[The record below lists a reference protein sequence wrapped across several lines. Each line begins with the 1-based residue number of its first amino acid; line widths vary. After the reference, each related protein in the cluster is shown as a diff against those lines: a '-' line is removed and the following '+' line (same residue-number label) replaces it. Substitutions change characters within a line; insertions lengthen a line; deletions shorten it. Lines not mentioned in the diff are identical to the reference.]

1 MKLRRFPSGRRPKAR
16 LWVLFLSS
24 TFAVSL
30 CFPFSPFLSSPALL
44 PFSPFPFF
52 SSFSCPFTPSS
63 HLLSLLF
70 FSALFLFPCSL
81 HSPLRFFLFLFPC
94 PLCFPSQSFFSPFFI
109 PQNPQ
114 ARPLLALT
122 GCRQGEKENNGRRR
136 SGIRGKESFK
146 LRAFLPAPYLE
157 GPALKGI
164 CITRTYPGNGRGQF
178 NCRSASEHT
187 L

>member
-1 MKLRRFPSGRRPKAR
+1 M
-16 LWVLFLSS
+16 LSF
-24 TFAVSL
+24 FA
-30 CFPFSPFLSSPALL
+30 FSF
-44 PFSPFPFF
+44 
-52 SSFSCPFTPSS
+52 
-63 HLLSLLF
+63 LSLLSCRSLPFLFSLLFLALSLHLLTYSLCSSSPF
-70 FSALFLFPCSL
+70 FLFLFLYPL
-81 HSPLRFFLFLFPC
+81 HPPLRFFLFLFPC
-94 PLCFPSQSFFSPFFI
+94 PLCFPSLFFFSPFFI

-164 CITRTYPGNGRGQF
+164 CITRTYPGNGRGLKF
-178 NCRSASEHT
+178 TVCCHRN
-187 L
+187 

>member
-16 LWVLFLSS
+16 LWVLFLSP

-30 CFPFSPFLSSPALL
+30 CFPFSPFLFFSLCSPAVLFLSFFLFFFL
-44 PFSPFPFF
+44 PLHSIFSLTL
-52 SSFSCPFTPSS
+52 FT
-63 HLLSLLF
+63 L

-94 PLCFPSQSFFSPFFI
+94 PLCFPSLFFFSPFFI

-146 LRAFLPAPYLE
+146 LRAFLPAPYLR
-157 GPALKGI
+157 GPRPKGDL
-164 CITRTYPGNGRGQF
+164 YHPNLSGQ
-178 NCRSASEHT
+178 RAGT
-187 L
+187 I